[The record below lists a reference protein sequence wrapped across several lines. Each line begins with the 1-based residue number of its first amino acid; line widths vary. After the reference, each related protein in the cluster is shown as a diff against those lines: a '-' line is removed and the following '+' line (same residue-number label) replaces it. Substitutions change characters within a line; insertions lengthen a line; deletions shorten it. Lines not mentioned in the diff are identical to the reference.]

1 MIKKLN
7 DRLVR
12 RNILHEWSRSWM
24 IKYFAEIGR
33 FEREREKERKKEER
47 EEKRRGEDR

>member
-33 FEREREKERKKEER
+33 FERERERQREER
-47 EEKRRGEDR
+47 EEKRRGEER